1 MKIGIDIDDTTFL
14 TVKSMLKYADIFEE
28 EISGVPT
35 NRDSFE
41 TCRQLTE
48 NGIKSILMTT
58 KMNEK
63 IESGDI
69 VRVNNWAEI
78 YDEVEKYREQI
89 K

>member
-1 MKIGIDIDDTTFL
+1 MIIFVLYNKIDIC
-14 TVKSMLKYADIFEE
+14 IE
-28 EISGVPT
+28 
-35 NRDSFE
+35 DSFE
-41 TCRQLTE
+41 TCKQLTE

-69 VRVNNWAEI
+69 VRVNNWNEI
-78 YDEVEKYREQI
+78 YDEIEKHRKQI